1 MTERELMAAKYKGT
15 AFECLFIDRPAVPTL
30 TEKQLAEK
38 ARIKAKNDRHNAL
51 RKAIKKVTFDN
62 KSKANWPI

>member
-38 ARIKAKNDRHNAL
+38 ARIKAKNDRHNAM
-51 RKAIKKVTFDN
+51 RKANNISADN
-62 KSKANWPI
+62 KQKANWTI